1 MLRLYREGVSV
12 LAVLDSRRAKKSGEY
27 PVKIE
32 VVHNRVQKYYPTGV
46 DMSSSA
52 WKGLSCSHKLPD
64 RHSEII
70 RQFNRVATEVQ
81 SMIDRGS
88 FSMEALDVR
97 LGKTAPLTV
106 DMSLKTMMDNM
117 LKEGRVNSYYRC
129 RSTLKAVARFCPGE
143 ITFQMMT
150 PAWFSAFEN
159 FLRTENKTVTTI
171 NIYMKTL
178 RTVLNEALKEGFIRE
193 SGYPFGRG
201 RYVIPGA
208 TSRNMALTGDNLHM
222 VMSYS
227 GPANLEKYR
236 DLWLF
241 SYFCNGINFRDMLF
255 LKYKNVI
262 DGEIWF
268 LRAKTVRSGGS
279 PKVIRAVVTPEM
291 LSILQRWGNPPDS
304 GPDTFLFPYARPA
317 MTPMEISNLVRKEV
331 RLCNLALAS
340 IASGLGIPKFTTYSA
355 RHTYATVLMRKG
367 VNLNY
372 ISESL
377 GHSSLLVTEHYL
389 DGADRTDRLRNSR
402 LLTTV

>member
-52 WKGLSCSHKLPD
+52 WKGLSCSRKLPD

-178 RTVLNEALKEGFIRE
+178 RTVLNEALKEGFIRRL
-193 SGYPFGRG
+193 SFRPRTLRDTGCNLPQHGPHRG
-201 RYVIPGA
+201 QSPQGDVLQRPCQSREIPRPLA
-208 TSRNMALTGDNLHM
+208 
-222 VMSYS
+222 
-227 GPANLEKYR
+227 
-236 DLWLF
+236 
-241 SYFCNGINFRDMLF
+241 LF
-255 LKYKNVI
+255 L
-262 DGEIWF
+262 
-268 LRAKTVRSGGS
+268 L
-279 PKVIRAVVTPEM
+279 
-291 LSILQRWGNPPDS
+291 LQRNKFQG
-304 GPDTFLFPYARPA
+304 YA
-317 MTPMEISNLVRKEV
+317 
-331 RLCNLALAS
+331 
-340 IASGLGIPKFTTYSA
+340 IP
-355 RHTYATVLMRKG
+355 
-367 VNLNY
+367 
-372 ISESL
+372 
-377 GHSSLLVTEHYL
+377 
-389 DGADRTDRLRNSR
+389 
-402 LLTTV
+402 